1 MRLVGMAR
9 GKTFDPAENAKFL
22 ELKGVIVQEL
32 EVILASGEYTSPR
45 TG

>member
-9 GKTFDPAENAKFL
+9 GKTFVPAEDDKFL

-32 EVILASGEYTSPR
+32 EMILASGECNSPR

>member
-9 GKTFDPAENAKFL
+9 GKTFDPAENDKFL

-32 EVILASGEYTSPR
+32 EVILASGECTSAR